1 MQKKKQQYKKYKKH
15 HEKISQKTSP
25 EMINTKDRHFM
36 GVVVFTKLHMSGE
49 PITRRKQLPYYA
61 YVTAFLRTGLF

>member
-1 MQKKKQQYKKYKKH
+1 
-15 HEKISQKTSP
+15 
-25 EMINTKDRHFM
+25 M

-61 YVTAFLRTGLF
+61 YVTAFLRTGLFLGTF